1 MYMCMVSDVQ
11 LAETPQGQNMCM
23 LSNMQLADV

>member
-11 LAETPQGQNMCM
+11 LAETPQDQNMCM

>member
-11 LAETPQGQNMCM
+11 LAETAQGQNMCM